1 MVTTELIID
10 VMNFFEEKKLPDVPE
25 EVQQPAPQ
33 EPVVAEAE
41 PEVPP
46 PQVVA
51 EDQET
56 DDVPDL
62 VDAAPDDDFDGEEDE
77 EAEEDAG
84 IASRTRQRTGTQTQP
99 PARYTMVVKV
109 NKKKETDPKRK
120 KAIEKADKDEIE

>member
-1 MVTTELIID
+1 
-10 VMNFFEEKKLPDVPE
+10 MNFFDEKRHPDVPE
-25 EVQQPAPQ
+25 VAQQPAPQ
-33 EPVVAEAE
+33 EPVVAVEE

-46 PQVVA
+46 PPVEA
-51 EDQET
+51 EVQEA

-62 VDAAPDDDFDGEEDE
+62 VDAAPDDDSDGEEDDDDE
-77 EAEEDAG
+77 EAEAEEDAG
-84 IASRTRQRTGTQTQP
+84 IAYRTRQRTGTQSQP